1 MPIEI
6 VLFDQEEA
14 GLVGSE
20 AFVQGFMDAVHRE
33 SIRRQTM
40 TDPAEV
46 LPEPSGSQDN
56 GSEGLVG

>member
-1 MPIEI
+1 
-6 VLFDQEEA
+6 
-14 GLVGSE
+14 
-20 AFVQGFMDAVHRE
+20 
-33 SIRRQTM
+33 M